1 MHRLHTLSDLETA
14 TVQLVVLEPRFAAV
28 IARHGL
34 PSLRPMPPTL
44 ESLLRIVTDQ
54 VISLKAGETI
64 WRRIAERLKPFDP
77 DHILA
82 TGEAELRS
90 LGLSG
95 GKART
100 FLAAALAAREGRFD
114 PARLESHTDPEAI
127 SSLTGIPGIGPWTA
141 DIYLLTAMGRSDA
154 WPAGDLALQLAAQDL
169 LGLAER
175 PSHKIMLALAEPWRP
190 VRAAAARLLWSHYRG
205 LKGMPQAAM

>member
-14 TVQLVVLEPRFAAV
+14 TVQLVALEPRFAAV

-77 DHILA
+77 DHIVSVGA
-82 TGEAELRS
+82 AELQS

-95 GKART
+95 AKART
-100 FLAAALAAREGRFD
+100 FVAAALAAREGRFD
-114 PARLESHTDPEAI
+114 PSRLESQSDAEAI
-127 SSLTGIPGIGPWTA
+127 ATLTGIAGIGPWTA
-141 DIYLLTAMGRSDA
+141 DIYLLTAMGRGDA

-175 PSHKIMLALAEPWRP
+175 PSHKIMLAVAEPWRP

>member
-1 MHRLHTLSDLETA
+1 MDRLHVMSDLEA
-14 TVQLVVLEPRFAAV
+14 AIAHLVRLEPRFSTI
-28 IARHGL
+28 IAQHGL
-34 PSLRPMPPTL
+34 PSLRLMPATL

-64 WRRIAERLKPFDP
+64 WRRIAERLQPFDP

-100 FLAAALAAREGRFD
+100 FLAVALAAREGHFD
-114 PARLESHTDPEAI
+114 PLLLASRADHEAI
-127 SSLTGIPGIGPWTA
+127 SLLTGIPGIGPWTA
-141 DIYLLTAMGRSDA
+141 DIYLLTALGRTDA
-154 WPAGDLALQLAAQDL
+154 WPAGDLALQLATQNL
-169 LGLAER
+169 LGLPKR
-175 PSHKIMLALAEPWRP
+175 PSLKEMLALAEPWRP
-190 VRAAAARLLWSHYRG
+190 MRSAAARLLWSHYRG
-205 LKGMPQAAM
+205 LKRMPQAIT